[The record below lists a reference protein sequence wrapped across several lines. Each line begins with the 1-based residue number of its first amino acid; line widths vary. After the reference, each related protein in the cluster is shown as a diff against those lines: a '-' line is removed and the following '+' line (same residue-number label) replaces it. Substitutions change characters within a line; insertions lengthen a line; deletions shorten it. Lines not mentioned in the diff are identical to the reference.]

1 MAQQHSH
8 PGFSKT
14 LPSRIPLFPLREALL
29 LPGGDLPLNI
39 FEQRYLAMTQWA
51 MSTDRMIG
59 MIQPKANSNDLYQIG
74 CAGRITNYQETDD
87 GRYLITLRG
96 ISRFHLIDKPQLT
109 SDNFLLGA
117 VDWSD
122 FPEDCEPPKDPPE
135 HLCRKGLR
143 GLLETFLARE
153 NLTVDWDQ
161 AACIPE
167 AKFYTL
173 LAMVAPFTASEKQAL
188 LEARDISSR
197 CALLVQMLEIA
208 TADPNRGNRTPNSLL
223 H

>member
-8 PGFSKT
+8 SGSPKT

-74 CAGRITNYQETDD
+74 CAGRITHYQETDD

-96 ISRFHLIDKPQLT
+96 VSRFHLLDKPQLT
-109 SDNFLLGA
+109 SDSFLLGN
-117 VDWSD
+117 VDWSA
-122 FPEDCEPPKDPPE
+122 FPQDCEPPTEPPE
-135 HLCRKGLR
+135 HLCRKGVR
-143 GLLETFLARE
+143 ELLEKFLAHE

-197 CALLVQMLEIA
+197 CTLLVQMLEMAIA
-208 TADPNRGNRTPNSLL
+208 EPHRNPATNSLL